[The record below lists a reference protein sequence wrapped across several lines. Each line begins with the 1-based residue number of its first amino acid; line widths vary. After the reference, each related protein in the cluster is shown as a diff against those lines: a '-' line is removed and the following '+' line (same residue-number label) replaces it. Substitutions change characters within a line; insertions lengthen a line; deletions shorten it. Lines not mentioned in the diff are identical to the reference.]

1 MPALENLRRASKRQ
15 AAPHSKGT
23 HVKHPKR
30 SGGRAG
36 AGYGSKAYRNVPELR
51 TRRWKLPALRTSG
64 AAARRN
70 WTVLPMAR
78 ADLRRMQFVESTD
91 H

>member
-15 AAPHSKGT
+15 AVPHSKGT

-30 SGGRAG
+30 SGRGAG
-36 AGYGSKAYRNVPELR
+36 AGYGSKAYRNVPEHADEI
-51 TRRWKLPALRTSG
+51 WKFPALRTSS

>member
-30 SGGRAG
+30 SGRVAG
-36 AGYGSKAYRNVPELR
+36 AGYGSKVYRNIPEHADKTLEGPC
-51 TRRWKLPALRTSG
+51 PATSS
-64 AAARRN
+64 AAARWN

-78 ADLRRMQFVESTD
+78 TDLRQMQFVESTD